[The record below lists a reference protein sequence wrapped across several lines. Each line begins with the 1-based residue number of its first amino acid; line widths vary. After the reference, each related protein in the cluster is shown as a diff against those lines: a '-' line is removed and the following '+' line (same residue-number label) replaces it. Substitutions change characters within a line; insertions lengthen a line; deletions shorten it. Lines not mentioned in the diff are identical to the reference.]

1 MIYYNIQEQIT
12 KATRE
17 PRTDI
22 VARLQQHNP
31 IVTMQER
38 QGLKHIGVIRTQIV
52 RGLQQGF
59 IICTFAHYK
68 KGIETELENP
78 PRG

>member
-1 MIYYNIQEQIT
+1 MQEIKANH
-12 KATRE
+12 KATGE

-22 VARLQQHNP
+22 VARLQQHSP

-38 QGLKHIGVIRTQIV
+38 QGIKHTGAIRTQIV

-68 KGIETELENP
+68 KGIETELERT